1 MGVNTKSF
9 GKTKDGREVT
19 MYSITNSRGARAD
32 IIDYGAILVNLFMP
46 DDGKMLIR
54 EAQGQVAEMRQ
65 LVNDLRKEYAELKRK
80 IEGLSDTLLAIS
92 EAQKEHGVITDEK
105 ARNVVALYAALLTM
119 GEKAGADAEDAVR
132 NAGYVVYAY
141 LGGQARRDITYT
153 QEFEK

>member
-1 MGVNTKSF
+1 M
-9 GKTKDGREVT
+9 TKDLIRRLIAAGLTKQQASSVT
-19 MYSITNSRGARAD
+19 AET
-32 IIDYGAILVNLFMP
+32 LVNLFMP

-65 LVNDLRKEYAELKRK
+65 LVNDLKKDYTDLKHK
-80 IEGLSDTLLAIS
+80 VEGLSDTLLAIS

-119 GEKAGADAEDAVR
+119 GEKAGAVAEDAVR